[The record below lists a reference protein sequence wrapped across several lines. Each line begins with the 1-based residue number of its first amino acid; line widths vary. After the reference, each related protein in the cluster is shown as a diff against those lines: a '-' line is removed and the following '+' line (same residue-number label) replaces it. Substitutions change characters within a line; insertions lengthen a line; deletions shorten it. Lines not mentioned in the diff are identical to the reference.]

1 MKPITNEYE
10 KRVFK
15 AADEPDWT
23 HVADISRR
31 TGMNTNTI
39 SKYCGILAAKGLLE
53 ERILGV
59 YKLYRHK
66 EDGKR
71 RLKK

>member
-10 KRVFK
+10 RRVFE
-15 AADEPDWT
+15 AADDPDWT

-31 TGMNTNTI
+31 IGMNTNTI

-53 ERILGV
+53 ERVLGV
-59 YKLYRHK
+59 YKLYRHQ

-71 RLKK
+71 LKKK

>member
-10 KRVFK
+10 RRVFE
-15 AADEPDWT
+15 AADDPDWT
-23 HVADISRR
+23 HVAAISRE

-53 ERILGV
+53 ERVLGV
-59 YKLYRHK
+59 YKLYRHQ

-71 RLKK
+71 LKK